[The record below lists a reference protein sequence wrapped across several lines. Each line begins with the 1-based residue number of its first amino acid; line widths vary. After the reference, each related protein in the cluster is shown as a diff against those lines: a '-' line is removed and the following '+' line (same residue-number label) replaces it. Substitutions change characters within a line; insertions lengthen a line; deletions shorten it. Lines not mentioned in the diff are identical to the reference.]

1 MGARSQEEFA
11 EKARRVSALVQE
23 VEAVPDEQ
31 GRRSAVAAIQA
42 LLELHGDAL
51 ARILELAGPEAAER
65 VAQDPGLAALLI
77 LHGVHPHTLEERVA
91 GALERVRPYLESH
104 GGGVELLDLDEGAV
118 RLRLQGS
125 CHGCPSST
133 ATLRYAIEEA
143 LGEAAPELERVDVEG
158 VVEPPAAA
166 PGFVP
171 LGAIQRP
178 PSGEPGSRAEW
189 YEVAGLDALQPGHAL
204 TREVGGVGVTF
215 CVLGATRYAYV
226 DRCAGCGASLEGTS
240 VEDGT
245 LACPG
250 CGRRY
255 DVRGAG
261 RGVDDPSLQLE
272 PLPLLRRDGALRV
285 SIPAS
290 AGVA

>member
-1 MGARSQEEFA
+1 MGARSQDQFA
-11 EKARRVSALVQE
+11 GKAQRVSSLVQE
-23 VEAVPDEQ
+23 VEAISDER
-31 GRRSAVAAIQA
+31 GRSSAIAAIQA
-42 LLELHGDAL
+42 LLELHADAL

-65 VAQDPGLAALLI
+65 VAQDPGLAALLV
-77 LHGVHPHTLEERVA
+77 LHGVHPHSLEARVS

-104 GGGVELLDLDEGAV
+104 GGGVELLGLDEGAV

-143 LGEAAPELERVDVEG
+143 LSEAAPEVERVDVEG
-158 VVEPPAAA
+158 VVEPPASP

-171 LGAIQRP
+171 LGTIGRAPAADQA
-178 PSGEPGSRAEW
+178 SRAEW
-189 YEVAGLDALQPGHAL
+189 HEVAGLEALQPGRAL
-204 TREVGGVGVTF
+204 TREIGGVPVAF

-226 DRCAGCGASLEGTS
+226 DRCPGCGAGLEGTG
-240 VEDGT
+240 VEGAA
-245 LACPG
+245 LSCAR

-285 SIPAS
+285 GIPAS

>member
-1 MGARSQEEFA
+1 MGAPSQDQFA
-11 EKARRVSALVQE
+11 GKAQRVSALVQE
-23 VEAVPDEQ
+23 VEAISDERVR
-31 GRRSAVAAIQA
+31 GSTVAAIQA

-51 ARILELAGPEAAER
+51 ARILDLAGPEAAER
-65 VAQDPGLAALLI
+65 VAQDPGLAALLV
-77 LHGVHPHTLEERVA
+77 LHGVHPHSLPERVT

-104 GGGVELLDLDEGAV
+104 GGGVELLGLDEGAV

-143 LGEAAPELERVDVEG
+143 LSEAAPELERVDVEG
-158 VVEPPAAA
+158 VVEPPAATS
-166 PGFVP
+166 GFVP
-171 LGAIQRP
+171 LGTIGRAPAADR
-178 PSGEPGSRAEW
+178 GSRAEW
-189 YEVAGLDALQPGHAL
+189 HEVAGLETLQPGRAV
-204 TREVGGVGVTF
+204 TREIGGVRVAF
-215 CVLGATRYAYV
+215 CVVGDTRYAYV
-226 DRCAGCGASLEGTS
+226 DRCPGCGASLEVTS
-240 VEDGT
+240 VEPAALSCGR
-245 LACPG
+245 

-272 PLPLLRRDGALRV
+272 PLPLLRRGGALRV
-285 SIPAS
+285 GIPAS